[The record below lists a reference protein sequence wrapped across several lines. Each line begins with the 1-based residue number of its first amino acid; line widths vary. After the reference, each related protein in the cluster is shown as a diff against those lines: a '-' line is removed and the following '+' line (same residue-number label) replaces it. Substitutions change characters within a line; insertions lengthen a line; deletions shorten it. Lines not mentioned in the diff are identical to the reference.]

1 MIGSTLKG
9 IGPTYTDKVA
19 RQGLRIGD
27 IEKQFFLEKYNHLKE
42 LQQRIVNTYKVNI
55 SNFEI
60 DGLSFNEYENYGLI
74 RLKY

>member
-1 MIGSTLKG
+1 MILPGHRLLDAVYEKAKGRTMIGSTLKG

-42 LQQRIVNTYKVNI
+42 LQQRIVTRTK
-55 SNFEI
+55 
-60 DGLSFNEYENYGLI
+60 
-74 RLKY
+74 